1 MYFTYLRAGMLLSA
15 ETVDGLVHQ
24 LGGARL
30 RAECMLAT
38 PHRRRRR
45 CRDGDDDR
53 TGIAPPSSV
62 DGDVCPVGHAVATSP
77 GGDGLGRHYDAII
90 HTTPPFYDYPPPPH
104 PIATAAA
111 ATGGRGGVGDGGDDA
126 PHARSRML
134 LGSCYRRSFEL
145 AFGGGGGDDDDDAPP
160 SSGSSRDGR
169 RRMWD
174 YYCGAMRDSLRRS
187 LVGGLARSGGHP
199 VAADGGGPGGGGRR
213 VAVPLLGSG
222 CRAFPKDVASDV
234 AASEAAS
241 WLLSGRAGD
250 DDDVERRA
258 AGNANED
265 DGNEDS
271 VVVFGLLERDDA
283 EVLSA
288 KLKKR
293 LLSD

>member
-1 MYFTYLRAGMLLSA
+1 M
-15 ETVDGLVHQ
+15 
-24 LGGARL
+24 
-30 RAECMLAT
+30 
-38 PHRRRRR
+38 
-45 CRDGDDDR
+45 
-53 TGIAPPSSV
+53 
-62 DGDVCPVGHAVATSP
+62 
-77 GGDGLGRHYDAII
+77 
-90 HTTPPFYDYPPPPH
+90 
-104 PIATAAA
+104 
-111 ATGGRGGVGDGGDDA
+111 
-126 PHARSRML
+126 
-134 LGSCYRRSFEL
+134 
-145 AFGGGGGDDDDDAPP
+145 
-160 SSGSSRDGR
+160 
-169 RRMWD
+169 
-174 YYCGAMRDSLRRS
+174 
-187 LVGGLARSGGHP
+187 
-199 VAADGGGPGGGGRR
+199 
-213 VAVPLLGSG
+213 PLLGSG